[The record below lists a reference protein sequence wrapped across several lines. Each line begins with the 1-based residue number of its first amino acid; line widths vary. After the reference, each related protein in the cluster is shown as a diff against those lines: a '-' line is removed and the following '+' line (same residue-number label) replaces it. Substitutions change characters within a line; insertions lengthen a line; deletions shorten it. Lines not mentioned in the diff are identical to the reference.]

1 MKIIM
6 SFVLSLLSSILYAGP
21 IDWSVAMTSFPSDQS
36 VGDTGQEKTPNGYVD
51 LMSGNLVYD
60 VPEVTLKGERGLNFT
75 LSRSYGKVNNGFRSM
90 GNWELES
97 PRLVMMTGASTKLKG
112 DGGAGICI
120 ANGDAKTGNNNFGNP
135 IYDTNI
141 IDSGYK
147 NETREDFLSLANA
160 NYFKNL
166 AYAIAVSTAAQRNV
180 DPRSNENVGLAFQID
195 TRIPYN
201 PLGGIPG
208 MNTTV
213 PAALQAYSNLLLSEN
228 KKDNEAVI
236 NALVTNLNISLFMYK
251 TALENNKIIKVS
263 IRTNYGVKE
272 IYKNSNSYDVFAK
285 ELVEN
290 FSSSLLGMQNIDISF
305 YIKGSNSAVVLKDGN
320 GRPVNMAGFITSV
333 NTNAYANTLLA
344 LLEKKWNGYGVVDST
359 KWEYSKFYSSKAD
372 FSLYSQVD
380 SRQRPITLYLPG
392 QKNITFYPIKSNV
405 AGYPQSA
412 RYISQDNWFISCE
425 NGGNDFRVRAPNG
438 TNYLFPSQN
447 RENQT
452 GFPTVFASQYIAG
465 RVSIYASKVENQFGE
480 SYLMN
485 YHKMENTN
493 QTYQGYNN
501 SSKLFLE
508 SIKHQLDGKDISAND
523 EVVLSYAKYK
533 NGSIVTEN
541 KNNFSNFEGDVVL
554 TKINRYINNKYLV
567 WKAYVY
573 YQGSRSNYLNND
585 TIPGSTNT
593 VSQVQNKQAA
603 SVYLRTVG
611 DVSGDA
617 ITYDYGG
624 PYRIVGNHPKS
635 VNGVTSQGYM
645 WFYSDLTGIKYFKG
659 SSNGLVNAKSVGWS
673 YYLFNESR
681 PGFVETKSFKV
692 NSSSYTGVDINPLQI
707 IYNYG
712 RNKDNKEQTTTVTTK
727 DNTTGLSKVYVYVM
741 NAFEGGSAESFQH
754 GLLKKVTIDAR
765 TESYNWT
772 TLNPIGQKPKTTS
785 DNYTDYED
793 VLFVRLYFKTINHH
807 GTYSTIYSNFDQY
820 GNPQVTEFTGLNGS
834 RSISLP
840 VTYIAYFNADPTN
853 ASVND
858 GNLPWIIGLPREKAS
873 GYYTTQSLEYDA
885 QGAIKKESKEG
896 RISKFK
902 YETVSFSSCLGN
914 LTDFAWS
921 KFANCFSS
929 YVAGDKHTGLPIEVD
944 VGNGQQ
950 ITQYSAYKKGIPANI
965 RLANG
970 GLETN
975 VIDDFGNII
984 FHTDADG
991 VRSQN
996 QYDDAGRLK
1005 VEKPVIGLSYTT
1017 IDYNGLDIVRT
1028 MQNGASYNKTEKY
1041 NGDGL
1046 LIYST
1051 ANTPNKAVVNSSE
1064 YDAFG
1069 NVIFSSNPSTGSTS
1083 EGISTSYDVFDR
1095 PKTVIDNGVTVNY
1108 CYQSCGGRNGAIAL
1122 TTDAYGVT
1130 ETDYLA
1136 AGDFSANL
1144 KTLVSRKGGDG
1155 SVFTTSTEYNLGL
1168 LKPTIATSGASI
1180 QSYTYNSNGTLATE
1194 KDNSINGQKGYGYDA
1209 TGRIKTISHQD
1220 GSVETIEYYPINDL
1234 IRSRAWRGITTNYGY
1249 SLAGRLNSTNNAS
1262 TSQGYGRDGF
1272 GRVVTLTQNINS
1284 NNANYGYTTTFGYN
1298 NLNQVVSIIYPNGKS
1313 VNLSDQN
1320 ALGEVYSIPSV
1331 IQGLNYNILSQLTSV
1346 QANADVAWTY
1356 SYSNNGLPTGVS
1368 SISLNK
1374 CLLNIGYGY
1383 DALNR
1388 INRMSDHCGATYNAT
1403 IDRFGT
1409 GLMKQVELDQA
1420 RYQYLYNNDDISSVN
1435 ITSKSQIV
1443 APASYTYNYVN
1454 GTSRLANV
1462 SGSAYNFS
1470 YDAMGNVT
1478 NDGVRALDYDAY
1490 YRISKNG
1497 NESYIYNTD
1506 GLRVRAVR
1514 DDGITDYVYDSAGN
1528 LVYDINHQSGY
1539 SKAYVYVAGKLVA
1552 TLERYPD
1559 ANSKGFDLMNDFEGA
1574 EFGINSL
1581 LESYVDSDDD
1591 GLPDYIER
1599 FIGSDPNNPDS
1610 DGDGHKDGYE
1620 YKLLGAKGVLDPLI
1634 QPSEPDPD
1642 EDMAAW
1648 LPAILDMILED
1659 D

>member
-1 MKIIM
+1 MKIIL
-6 SFVLSLLSSILYAGP
+6 SFVLSLLSSMLYAGP

-97 PRLVMMTGASTKLKG
+97 PRLVMMTGPSTKLQG
-112 DGGAGICI
+112 DSGAGICE
-120 ANGDAKTGNNNFGNP
+120 ANGDATNNSSGRPSYSAALLNTQFKNK
-135 IYDTNI
+135 IEKAYINQTSIALANQTLLSIINI
-141 IDSGYK
+141 IQHIGAPDPK
-147 NETREDFLSLANA
+147 ATENQAR
-160 NYFKNL
+160 
-166 AYAIAVSTAAQRNV
+166 AQR
-180 DPRSNENVGLAFQID
+180 
-195 TRIPYN
+195 
-201 PLGGIPG
+201 
-208 MNTTV
+208 
-213 PAALQAYSNLLLSEN
+213 ALDDLKSQLYKAYEINAQAISFT
-228 KKDNEAVI
+228 DNEAKSQKKTYAETI
-236 NALVTNLNISLFMYK
+236 KNQIEKGISITVNGK
-251 TALENNKIIKVS
+251 SIIL
-263 IRTNYGVKE
+263 TG
-272 IYKNSNSYDVFAK
+272 
-285 ELVEN
+285 
-290 FSSSLLGMQNIDISF
+290 DI
-305 YIKGSNSAVVLKDGN
+305 DGN
-320 GRPVNMAGFITSV
+320 GVNDGISSVLDSMQITNTINVSV
-333 NTNAYANTLLA
+333 QSSQTNNPTSIGLLTLAARQTIVGYLYFYNI
-344 LLEKKWNGYGVVDST
+344 EKIKSIKESELYLNSSLNVYTNVDNRKRAIS
-359 KWEYSKFYSSKAD
+359 
-372 FSLYSQVD
+372 
-380 SRQRPITLYLPG
+380 LYLPG
-392 QKNITFYPIKSNV
+392 QKNITFYPIKTGV

-412 RYISQDNWFISCE
+412 KYISQDNWYISCTNSGKDFVVRSN
-425 NGGNDFRVRAPNG
+425 NGV
-438 TNYLFPSQN
+438 TYHFPGDN

-452 GFPTVFASQYIAG
+452 GFTSFFGSEYIPG
-465 RVSIYASKVENQFGE
+465 RVSIYASKIENQFNE
-480 SYLMN
+480 AYQLN
-485 YHKMENTN
+485 YFNKKTNTLI
-493 QTYQGYNN
+493 YNN
-501 SSKLFLE
+501 FNYTNKFFLK
-508 SIKHQLDGKDISAND
+508 SVQHLLDGKIVNENAP
-523 EVVLSYAKYK
+523 ELVLNYVK
-533 NGSIVTEN
+533 NQNGTEN
-541 KNNFSNFEGDVVL
+541 SDEIQFDNISGDITL
-554 TKINRYINNKYLV
+554 KKILRYINGSYKV
-567 WKAYVY
+567 WTSY
-573 YQGSRSNYLNND
+573 NYTSKTNLTNHKLTD
-585 TIPGSTNT
+585 TIPTGGTIGDFQDENSAFIYL
-593 VSQVQNKQAA
+593 QA
-603 SVYLRTVG
+603 VG
-611 DVSGDA
+611 YITGDA
-617 ITYDYGG
+617 INYGYGG
-624 PYRIVGNHPKS
+624 PYRIVGNATPAS
-635 VNGVTSQGYM
+635 TSMTAQDFL
-645 WFYSDLTGIKYFKG
+645 WFYSDLTNIHYYKS
-659 SSNGLVNAKSVGWS
+659 SSNGLVNTKSVYWTYS
-673 YYLFNESR
+673 LINESR
-681 PGFVETKSFKV
+681 PGFAETKSYKV
-692 NSSSYTGVDINPLQI
+692 TSSYYTGADVNPLQI
-707 IYNYG
+707 SYAYS
-712 RNKDNKEQTTTVTTK
+712 RDKDAKEQTTTVTTK
-727 DNTTGLSKVYVYVM
+727 DVTTGLTKAYAYVM
-741 NAFEGGSAESFQH
+741 NAYEGGIAESFLH

-765 TESYNWT
+765 TEVYEWV
-772 TLNPIGQKPKTTS
+772 TLNLIGQKPKTTNGNYA
-785 DNYTDYED
+785 DNED
-793 VLFVRLYFKTINHH
+793 VLLVRMSKKTVNHYGAY
-807 GTYSTIYSNFDQY
+807 GTTYRDFDQY
-820 GNPQVTEFTGLNGS
+820 GNAQTIESTGLKGTS
-834 RSISLP
+834 STSLP
-840 VTYIAYFNADPTN
+840 SVSIAYFNADPAN

-858 GNLPWIIGLPREKAS
+858 GNLPWITGLPRQKTSA
-873 GYYTTQSLEYDA
+873 GYTTQSIEYDV
-885 QGAIKKESKEG
+885 QGAIKTESKEG
-896 RISKFK
+896 RITNFK

-914 LTDFAWS
+914 LADFAWS
-921 KFANCFSS
+921 KFASCFSD
-929 YVAGDKHTGLPIEVD
+929 YVAGDKHTGLPMEVD

-950 ITQYSAYKKGIPANI
+950 ITQYSAYKKGVPANI

-1005 VEKPVIGLSYTT
+1005 IETPVIGLSYTT
-1017 IDYNGLDIVRT
+1017 IDYNGLNIVRT

-1046 LIYST
+1046 LIYSA
-1051 ANTPNKAVVNSSE
+1051 ANTSNKTVVNSSK

-1069 NVIFSSNPSTGSTS
+1069 NVIYSSNPSAGGTS

-1168 LKPTIATSGASI
+1168 LKPTIATSGAST
-1180 QSYTYNSNGTLATE
+1180 QSYSYNSNGSLATE
-1194 KDNSINGQKGYGYDA
+1194 KDNSINGQKSYGYDA

-1234 IRSRAWRGITTNYGY
+1234 ISSRAWRGITTNYGY
-1249 SLAGRLNSTNNAS
+1249 SLAGRLNSTNNAN

-1272 GRVVTLTQNINS
+1272 GRVVKLTQNINS

-1313 VNLSDQN
+1313 VNLLDQN

-1368 SISLNK
+1368 SNSLNK
-1374 CLLNIGYGY
+1374 CVLNIGYGY

-1470 YDAMGNVT
+1470 YDAMGNVI
-1478 NDGVRALDYDAY
+1478 NDGIRALDYDAY

-1514 DDGITDYVYDSAGN
+1514 DDGITDYIYDSAGN

>member
-1 MKIIM
+1 MKIIL
-6 SFVLSLLSSILYAGP
+6 SFVLSLLSSMLYAGP

-75 LSRSYGKVNNGFRSM
+75 LSRSYRKVNNGFRSM

-97 PRLVMMTGASTKLKG
+97 PRLVMMTGPSTKLQG
-112 DGGAGICI
+112 DSGAGICE
-120 ANGDAKTGNNNFGNP
+120 ANGDATNNSSGRPAFTASL
-135 IYDTNI
+135 TNSSFRSKI
-141 IDSGYK
+141 EQTYV
-147 NETREDFLSLANA
+147 NQANATLANQTLNTIINLVQYFGSLTGDA
-160 NYFKNL
+160 NAQYNKQQAQNATSNLQFQLFSAFKNNVNAISVTSSQATTEKAKYRQSITNVLQTGQVTISVNGTRLTNGNLTIVLDGL
-166 AYAIAVSTAAQRNV
+166 AVNSSFTVQTNNVLMDAAIRQVIIGYLYYHNIEKIKSPMLLNGITQTSTLNTSSNV
-180 DPRSNENVGLAFQID
+180 D
-195 TRIPYN
+195 T
-201 PLGGIPG
+201 
-208 MNTTV
+208 
-213 PAALQAYSNLLLSEN
+213 
-228 KKDNEAVI
+228 
-236 NALVTNLNISLFMYK
+236 
-251 TALENNKIIKVS
+251 
-263 IRTNYGVKE
+263 
-272 IYKNSNSYDVFAK
+272 
-285 ELVEN
+285 
-290 FSSSLLGMQNIDISF
+290 
-305 YIKGSNSAVVLKDGN
+305 
-320 GRPVNMAGFITSV
+320 
-333 NTNAYANTLLA
+333 
-344 LLEKKWNGYGVVDST
+344 
-359 KWEYSKFYSSKAD
+359 
-372 FSLYSQVD
+372 
-380 SRQRPITLYLPG
+380 RQRPISLYLPS
-392 QKNITFYPIKSNV
+392 QKSITFYPIKTGV

-412 RYISQDNWFISCE
+412 KYISQDNWYISCTNSGKDFVVRSN
-425 NGGNDFRVRAPNG
+425 NGV
-438 TNYLFPSQN
+438 TYYFPSEN

-452 GFPTVFASQYIAG
+452 GFTSFFGSEYIPG
-465 RVSIYASKVENQFGE
+465 RVSIYASKIENQFNE
-480 SYLMN
+480 AYQLN
-485 YHKMENTN
+485 YFNKKTNTLI
-493 QTYQGYNN
+493 YNGFN
-501 SSKLFLE
+501 YTNKFFLK
-508 SIKHQLDGKDISAND
+508 SVQHLLDGKIVNENTPELVLNYVKSQSGIENTDESQFDNISGDIT
-523 EVVLSYAKYK
+523 LK
-533 NGSIVTEN
+533 
-541 KNNFSNFEGDVVL
+541 
-554 TKINRYINNKYLV
+554 KIIRYIN
-567 WKAYVY
+567 
-573 YQGSRSNYLNND
+573 GSYKEWTSYNYTSQKNLSNYKLTD
-585 TIPGSTNT
+585 TIPTGGTIGAFQDNNSAFIYL
-593 VSQVQNKQAA
+593 QAA
-603 SVYLRTVG
+603 GYIT
-611 DVSGDA
+611 GDA
-617 ITYDYGG
+617 VNYSYGG
-624 PYRIVGNHPKS
+624 PYRIVGNATPAS
-635 VNGVTSQGYM
+635 TSMTAQDFL
-645 WFYSDLTGIKYFKG
+645 WFYSDLTNIHYYKS
-659 SSNGLVNAKSVGWS
+659 SSNGLVNTKSVYWTYS
-673 YYLFNESR
+673 LINESR
-681 PGFVETKSFKV
+681 PGFAETKSYKV
-692 NSSSYTGVDINPLQI
+692 TSSYYTGADVNPLQI
-707 IYNYG
+707 TYAYS
-712 RNKDNKEQTTTVTTK
+712 RNKEAKEQTTTVTTK
-727 DNTTGLSKVYVYVM
+727 DVTTGLTKAYAYVM
-741 NAFEGGSAESFQH
+741 NAFEGGIAESFLH

-765 TESYNWT
+765 TEVYEWV
-772 TLNPIGQKPKTTS
+772 TLNLIGQKPKTTN
-785 DNYTDYED
+785 DNYTDNED
-793 VLFVRLYFKTINHH
+793 VLLVRMSKKTVNHH
-807 GTYSTIYSNFDQY
+807 GAYGTTYRDFDQY
-820 GNPQVTEFTGLNGS
+820 GNAQTIESTSLKGTS
-834 RSISLP
+834 STSLP
-840 VTYIAYFNADPTN
+840 SVSIAYFNAEPAN

-858 GNLPWIIGLPREKAS
+858 GSLPWITGLPRQKTS
-873 GYYTTQSLEYDA
+873 GGYTTQSIEYDV
-885 QGAIKKESKEG
+885 QGAIKTESKEG
-896 RISKFK
+896 RITKFK

-921 KFANCFSS
+921 KFTSCFSD
-929 YVAGDKHTGLPIEVD
+929 YVAGDKHTGLPMEVD

-950 ITQYSAYKKGIPANI
+950 ITQYSAYKKSVPANI

-1005 VEKPVIGLSYTT
+1005 VETPVIGLSYTI
-1017 IDYNGLDIVRT
+1017 IDYNGLNIVRT

-1046 LIYST
+1046 LIYSA
-1051 ANTPNKAVVNSSE
+1051 ANTSNKTVVNSSK

-1069 NVIFSSNPSTGSTS
+1069 NVIFSSNSSAGGTS

-1136 AGDFSANL
+1136 VGDFSANL

-1168 LKPTIATSGASI
+1168 LKPTIATSGAST
-1180 QSYTYNSNGTLATE
+1180 QSYSYNSNGTLATE

-1234 IRSRAWRGITTNYGY
+1234 ISSRAWRGITTNYGY
-1249 SLAGRLNSTNNAS
+1249 SLAGRLNSTNNAN

-1368 SISLNK
+1368 STSLNK
-1374 CLLNIGYGY
+1374 CVLNIGYGY

-1462 SGSAYNFS
+1462 SGSAYSFS

-1478 NDGVRALDYDAY
+1478 NDGIRALDYDAY

-1514 DDGITDYVYDSAGN
+1514 DDGITDYIYDSAGN

-1574 EFGINSL
+1574 EFGINNL

-1634 QPSEPDPD
+1634 YPSEPDPD